1 LQEGYRKKQ
10 QNLKHKLK
18 DARTSIIEDLI
29 VDMSPNDNCY
39 AEDDEEDSDD
49 LPAQVEA
56 LPSEPWKKESNPQNP
71 FLRQQPQPFFP
82 SNVRSQAA
90 QSTMSKKV
98 NSKTMSGAAKDD
110 ENPFKVDPNFFDEL
124 EEKRKAFE
132 NGAKH
137 QLFDTNEPVVAPT
150 KATVAAA
157 KKLVEGQP
165 PTGPMHQNWMEDP
178 ELDGDS
184 KDDDTPVK
192 KKRKNRRKK
201 NRRKKKDA
209 ETGQDDEANEEN
221 AGKKDKNLAGKAE
234 GDSCGHNG

>member
-1 LQEGYRKKQ
+1 
-10 QNLKHKLK
+10 
-18 DARTSIIEDLI
+18 
-29 VDMSPNDNCY
+29 
-39 AEDDEEDSDD
+39 
-49 LPAQVEA
+49 
-56 LPSEPWKKESNPQNP
+56 
-71 FLRQQPQPFFP
+71 
-82 SNVRSQAA
+82 
-90 QSTMSKKV
+90 
-98 NSKTMSGAAKDD
+98 
-110 ENPFKVDPNFFDEL
+110 
-124 EEKRKAFE
+124 
-132 NGAKH
+132 
-137 QLFDTNEPVVAPT
+137 
-150 KATVAAA
+150 VAAA

>member
-1 LQEGYRKKQ
+1 
-10 QNLKHKLK
+10 
-18 DARTSIIEDLI
+18 
-29 VDMSPNDNCY
+29 
-39 AEDDEEDSDD
+39 
-49 LPAQVEA
+49 
-56 LPSEPWKKESNPQNP
+56 
-71 FLRQQPQPFFP
+71 
-82 SNVRSQAA
+82 
-90 QSTMSKKV
+90 
-98 NSKTMSGAAKDD
+98 MSGAAKDD